1 MHIKRQWNLAGCIEG
16 EGLYFAELMSTYLAF
31 GAKEGRE
38 IAFCQINVHRCELWL
53 PYDALMSLHT
63 TIHKRHRTISVMIHH
78 KRMAFISLILSAVIY
93 GFGKSCAGTHWYAAG
108 YYENENHAKK
118 HKDGKQKA
126 LQWWTWL
133 LDRMKAYDGL
143 SGGSPAHVHQAP
155 VMYEPIADPFNR
167 LSVHIS
173 HQRAPVTTVIA
184 IANIAIL
191 IISAIMIYTLL
202 LLLFAKSSLQSFQL
216 HLYFHFSQKN
226 CPSLLSLSTVTPYC
240 CNQSGS

>member
-1 MHIKRQWNLAGCIEG
+1 M
-16 EGLYFAELMSTYLAF
+16 
-31 GAKEGRE
+31 
-38 IAFCQINVHRCELWL
+38 
-53 PYDALMSLHT
+53 
-63 TIHKRHRTISVMIHH
+63 
-78 KRMAFISLILSAVIY
+78 
-93 GFGKSCAGTHWYAAG
+93 
-108 YYENENHAKK
+108 
-118 HKDGKQKA
+118 A

-143 SGGSPAHVHQAP
+143 TAGSPAHVHQAP

-202 LLLFAKSSLQSFQL
+202 PSLFAKISLQSFKL

-226 CPSLLSLSTVTPYC
+226 CPSLLSLSTVTVLHPIRVITSKKNDPTIMISIWSLLLPYL
-240 CNQSGS
+240 

>member
-1 MHIKRQWNLAGCIEG
+1 M
-16 EGLYFAELMSTYLAF
+16 
-31 GAKEGRE
+31 
-38 IAFCQINVHRCELWL
+38 
-53 PYDALMSLHT
+53 
-63 TIHKRHRTISVMIHH
+63 
-78 KRMAFISLILSAVIY
+78 
-93 GFGKSCAGTHWYAAG
+93 
-108 YYENENHAKK
+108 
-118 HKDGKQKA
+118 A

-143 SGGSPAHVHQAP
+143 TAGSPAHVHQAP

-202 LLLFAKSSLQSFQL
+202 PSLFAKISLQSFKL

-226 CPSLLSLSTVTPYC
+226 CPSLLSLSTVTVLQPIRVITSKKNDPTIMISIWSLLLPYL
-240 CNQSGS
+240 

>member
-1 MHIKRQWNLAGCIEG
+1 MVLVKPVQ
-16 EGLYFAELMSTYLAF
+16 GLTDMLLVNM
-31 GAKEGRE
+31 K
-38 IAFCQINVHRCELWL
+38 
-53 PYDALMSLHT
+53 MKT
-63 TIHKRHRTISVMIHH
+63 TQKNTRT
-78 KRMAFISLILSAVIY
+78 
-93 GFGKSCAGTHWYAAG
+93 
-108 YYENENHAKK
+108 AKK
-118 HKDGKQKA
+118 KA

-143 SGGSPAHVHQAP
+143 TAGSPAHVHQAP

-202 LLLFAKSSLQSFQL
+202 PLFFAKSSLQFGVCC
-216 HLYFHFSQKN
+216 FHIFKSDN
-226 CPSLLSLSTVTPYC
+226 
-240 CNQSGS
+240 